1 MNTMRKTVLIVVI
14 CVVSMGCRGSSSQNS
29 NQQTRA
35 QVSAAAQSQRVKAQA
50 QELADA
56 MLRDDFER
64 TVDLTYPRLI
74 GLLGGRE
81 AAIASMKQ
89 ESSEMLSDNM
99 QLVSNTVGEPRD
111 FVQVESESYA
121 IVPSTIRIRVPEGM
135 LVGEAFMIGIST
147 DGGQNWTFVDS
158 GGGNTDMKLLKNL
171 FPTAAE
177 KLRIPETKPPVLHP
191 EPKR

>member
-1 MNTMRKTVLIVVI
+1 MRKVVLIILI
-14 CVVSMGCRGSSSQNS
+14 CAVTTGCRGRSSENA
-29 NQQTRA
+29 NQQQA
-35 QVSAAAQSQRVKAQA
+35 KAPVSQAVQAQRVKAQA

-56 MLRDDFER
+56 MVRDDFEK

-81 AAIASMKQ
+81 AAIAGMQQ

-111 FVQVESESYA
+111 FVQVGNETYA
-121 IVPSTIRIRVPEGM
+121 IVPSTMTIRVPEGT

-158 GGGNTDMKLLKNL
+158 GGGNTNMKLLKDL
-171 FPTAAE
+171 FPAAAE
-177 KLRIPETKPPVLHP
+177 KLRIPERKPPVLHP
-191 EPKR
+191 EPQK